1 MMTLVLAIFSVSL
14 NAAAQIFLRKTM
26 IGIGPLPGD
35 RSELIPYAV
44 AVALNPWFIAGMI
57 CYAVSIGAWLIVFS
71 KLEVSVAYPLLSIGY
86 VITAVIGFFFLG
98 ENVTL
103 LRVFGIALI
112 CGGLFFITR
121 TA

>member
-1 MMTLVLAIFSVSL
+1 MMTFILAVFSVSL

-26 IGIGPLPGD
+26 VEVGPVPGD
-35 RSELIPYAV
+35 RSDLFAYAL
-44 AVALNPWFIAGMI
+44 AVVFNPWFIGGMT
-57 CYAVSIGAWLIVFS
+57 CYAVSIGVWLIVLS

-86 VITAVIGFFFLG
+86 IITAFVGFFFLG

>member
-1 MMTLVLAIFSVSL
+1 MMTLILAVFSVSL

-26 IGIGPLPGD
+26 VGVGPLPGD
-35 RSELIPYAV
+35 RSDLIAYAF
-44 AVALNPWFIAGMI
+44 AVVLNPWFIAGMT
-57 CYAVSIGAWLIVFS
+57 CYAVSIGVWLIVLS

-86 VITAVIGFFFLG
+86 VITAVVGFFFLG